1 MAFAAYVLENAILL
15 FSLGVAVA
23 RFFKAPPWGF
33 CMNRPASRRGMGGGG
48 GKDFSSFTKEKWQ
61 MPDRCAGDGHVW
73 NWLSHYHLSLR
84 PGGIITPGEDYHLSL
99 PWGIITPGEDSHL
112 SLSRGLLGLLHHC
125 VEKSDLLSIFGLLH
139 LLPLFLTNILVWS
152 SSLLLAKEWWVGSI
166 KSQVQSGCYS
176 LFSNWLLC

>member
-1 MAFAAYVLENAILL
+1 MYWKMQFCCFPLVWHLHAFLKPHR
-15 FSLGVAVA
+15 GVFVWTAQ
-23 RFFKAPPWGF
+23 PQ
-33 CMNRPASRRGMGGGG
+33 GG

-61 MPDRCAGDGHVW
+61 MPDRSDRCAGDGHVW
-73 NWLSHYHLSLR
+73 NWLSQYHLSLR

-99 PWGIITPGEDSHL
+99 P
-112 SLSRGLLGLLHHC
+112 RGLLGLLHHC